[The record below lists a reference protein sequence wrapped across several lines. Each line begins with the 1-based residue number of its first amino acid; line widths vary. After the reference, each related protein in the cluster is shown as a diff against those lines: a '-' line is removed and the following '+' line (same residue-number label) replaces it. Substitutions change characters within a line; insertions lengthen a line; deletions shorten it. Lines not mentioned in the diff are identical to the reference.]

1 MPHSDAPCSASQ
13 KFDWEIRFYQCLS
26 LPHVE
31 LADRASQA
39 DEIIHQRLRNSDAVA
54 ISGAERE
61 ALDDAIH
68 HLRLIQ
74 VQRLGY
80 PATDGELLREP
91 FPLPERSE
99 LDQASRDLMSR
110 PKPLS
115 ERRHLWK
122 VHAA

>member
-1 MPHSDAPCSASQ
+1 MPHSDAPSSASQ

-26 LPHVE
+26 LHHLE

-39 DEIIHQRLRNSDAVA
+39 ERIILERTRQSDSIT
-54 ISGAERE
+54 ISAAERE

-68 HLRLIQ
+68 HLHLIQ
-74 VQRLGY
+74 VQHLGY
-80 PATDGELLREP
+80 PASDGELLRKP

-99 LDQASRDLMSR
+99 LDQPSRDLTSR

-122 VHAA
+122 THVA